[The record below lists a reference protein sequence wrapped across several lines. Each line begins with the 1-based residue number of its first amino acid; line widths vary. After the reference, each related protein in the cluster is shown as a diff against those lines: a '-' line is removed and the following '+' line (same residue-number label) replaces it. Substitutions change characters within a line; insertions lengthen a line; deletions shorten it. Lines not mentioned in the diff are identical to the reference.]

1 MINKGLVY
9 SSFDVAEAV
18 AEITDDLTN
27 YGYCVYCDFRFGDT
41 PSFAF
46 RYKRDTDAVFT
57 SIYVYFE
64 GEYAQHKKFVE
75 IFEIIDKFKEE
86 LGIDE

>member
-18 AEITDDLTN
+18 ASITDELKEYD
-27 YGYCVYCDFRFGDT
+27 YCIYCDFRFGDA

-46 RYKRDTDAVFT
+46 RYKRDVDAVFT
-57 SIYVYFE
+57 SIYVSFD

-75 IFEIIDKFKEE
+75 MFEIIDKFKEE
-86 LGIDE
+86 LGIE